1 MDEFSR
7 LIEDLKNNIENNQEF
22 FKKTVIKNP
31 SLVYYKLNEL
41 SKFVGSRYHVVLEIH
56 FPIQRKIYEVN
67 KYGTENIS
75 IIVDKFRKSF
85 PLSRSSIKEEAS
97 RQLGSYIIVAD
108 AYMYEN
114 KEGLRI
120 KFTNNADEASR
131 IDLLPGSLHLWTKI
145 DDKIVRFCNWLM
157 LNVYSERDKK

>member
-1 MDEFSR
+1 M
-7 LIEDLKNNIENNQEF
+7 LF
-22 FKKTVIKNP
+22 FKSSIN
-31 SLVYYKLNEL
+31 L
-41 SKFVGSRYHVVLEIH
+41 
-56 FPIQRKIYEVN
+56 
-67 KYGTENIS
+67 ENIS

-85 PLSRSSIKEEAS
+85 PLSRSSIKEEVS
-97 RQLGSYIIVAD
+97 RQLGSDIIVAD